1 MAKLPGGVNGPIS
14 GTAGPVTL
22 YTVEGKVYMRGAI
35 GKRSKD
41 SWSDKQ
47 VAYRKRVR
55 QVGKLWKSLASNP
68 ARDCWRLSS
77 KPNPGFS
84 LFLKTN
90 LPAFNQD
97 GSRTDLEWLHLSFG
111 KLPLP
116 HLLKASP
123 MAADPATWEI
133 SWQNDSGK
141 GGAGADD
148 RLMVMV
154 AHDNS
159 FSDPIATQFTRKQQ
173 SATLKLPELPVG
185 AKGIFLSFMSKDKES
200 QSIDQFFQ
208 G

>member
-35 GKRSKD
+35 KPRSKD
-41 SWSDKQ
+41 SWSNKQ
-47 VAYRKRVR
+47 VSYRKRVS
-55 QVGKLWKSLASNP
+55 QVGQLWKSLANNP
-68 ARDCWRLSS
+68 ARDCWRASS

-90 LPAFNQD
+90 LPAFSED
-97 GSRTDLEWLHLSFG
+97 GSHMDLEWFHMSTG

-123 MAADPATWEI
+123 SAADPSTWEI

-141 GGAGADD
+141 GGARSDD
-148 RLMVMV
+148 ALMVMV
-154 AHDNS
+154 AQDNE
-159 FSDPIATQFTRKQQ
+159 FSHPIATGFIRKQQ
-173 SATLKLPELPVG
+173 NAAVKLPELPIG
-185 AKGIFLSFMSKDKES
+185 AKGIYVSFRSKDEKS
-200 QSIDQFFQ
+200 QSIDQFFKA
-208 G
+208 